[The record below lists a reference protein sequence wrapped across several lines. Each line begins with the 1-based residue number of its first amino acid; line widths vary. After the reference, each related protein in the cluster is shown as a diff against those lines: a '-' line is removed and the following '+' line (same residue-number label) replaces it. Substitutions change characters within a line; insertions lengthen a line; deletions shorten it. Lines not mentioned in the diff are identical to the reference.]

1 MELSLR
7 SKVGCGQAQG
17 TLAGSPLKAE
27 GQVKA
32 AAS

>member
-1 MELSLR
+1 MDLSLR
-7 SKVGCGQAQG
+7 SKVRCGQAPG
-17 TLAGSPLKAE
+17 TLGGSPLKAG